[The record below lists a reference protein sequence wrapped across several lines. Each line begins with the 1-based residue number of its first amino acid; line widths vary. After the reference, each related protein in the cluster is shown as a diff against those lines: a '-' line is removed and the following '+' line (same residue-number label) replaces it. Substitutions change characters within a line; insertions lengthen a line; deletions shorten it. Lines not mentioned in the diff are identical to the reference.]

1 MNEENNASV
10 NWSASHAYAFAIV
23 CLLIGVVT
31 GYLVRGTAPTARQA
45 AASAGGP
52 AASAPVDMTQQPT
65 PDQMRHMADKQA
77 EPLFAKL
84 KQDPNDAG
92 VLAQIAAI
100 YYQTQNFSEAISF
113 YEKSLSLKDDPEV
126 RTTLGGVYYYQ
137 HDSDK
142 AIAEFERA
150 LKSDPK
156 NANALFNLGVVR
168 WQGKNDGD
176 GAIAAWQQ
184 LLKDHPDHPR
194 RADVEQLI
202 ALVKKHK
209 TMGASAK
216 APDPGI

>member
-1 MNEENNASV
+1 MSEDNNPSQKWTAT
-10 NWSASHAYAFAIV
+10 HAYAFAVV
-23 CLLIGVVT
+23 CLLIGVVI
-31 GYLVRGTAPTARQA
+31 GYLVRGTAPTAPQASTA
-45 AASAGGP
+45 AAAP
-52 AASAPVDMTQQPT
+52 AASAPVDMSQQPT
-65 PDQMRHMADKQA
+65 PDQMRRMADKQA

-84 KQDPNDAG
+84 KQNPNDAA

-100 YYQTQNFSEAISF
+100 YYQTQNFPEAIGY
-113 YEKSLSLKDDPEV
+113 YEKSLALKEDPEV
-126 RTTLGGVYYYQ
+126 RTNLGGVYYYER
-137 HDSDK
+137 DADK

-156 NANALFNLGVVR
+156 NADALFNLGVAR

-194 RADVEQLI
+194 RRDVEQLI

-209 TMGASAK
+209 TMDPSAK
-216 APDPGI
+216 APNPGI